1 MIIRQEEESDRRLQH
16 KQNELALLREFA
28 EASFQEACVS
38 GLDTILQPHDTVAYK
53 TVPMFGM
60 LRLIGL

>member
-1 MIIRQEEESDRRLQH
+1 MRR
-16 KQNELALLREFA
+16 A
-28 EASFQEACVS
+28 ASMLVS
-38 GLDTILQPHDTVAYK
+38 PSLDIFSVYTVAYK